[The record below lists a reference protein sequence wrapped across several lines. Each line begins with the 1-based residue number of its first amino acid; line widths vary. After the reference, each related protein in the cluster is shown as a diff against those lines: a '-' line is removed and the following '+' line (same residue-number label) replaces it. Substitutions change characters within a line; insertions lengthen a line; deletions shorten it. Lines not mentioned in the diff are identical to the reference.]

1 MLMQDQDDLL
11 EEEEGYEEEVIS
23 RAVNLHMRVGVR
35 FEDIE
40 TRILDIHRETGEV
53 KFLSPMKGPRPRPV
67 KTGTIIQAVVPMA
80 DAGQEDIE
88 IELVAMEQFQDTEDE
103 AWYVIAEQDGI
114 DWEDWLIKRREYVR
128 EKTSF
133 PVNFY
138 LIEDDEKDFDTTC
151 ENISGSG
158 LKVTM
163 ELEGVRDCPLSVGD
177 EIALRLSMPPILD
190 LEGNPI
196 LDQGDSYLDLP
207 PFAARIVRV
216 HEVDS
221 RSIHTKK
228 WVLGIS
234 YEYSED
240 DEDIEDYLIRYVL
253 KLQIVN
259 EAAKRA

>member
-1 MLMQDQDDLL
+1 MQDQDDLL
-11 EEEEGYEEEVIS
+11 EEEEVYEEEAIS
-23 RAVNLHMRVGVR
+23 RAVKLHMRVGVR

-67 KTGTIIQAVVPMA
+67 KTGTIIQAVVPLS

-103 AWYVIAEQDGI
+103 AWYVIAEQDGL

-128 EKTSF
+128 EKASF
-133 PVNFY
+133 PISFWP
-138 LIEDDEKDFDTTC
+138 IEDEEKVFETNC

-158 LKVTM
+158 LKVTL
-163 ELEGVRDCPLSVGD
+163 ELEGVRDCPFNVGD
-177 EIALRLSMPPILD
+177 EIALGLSMPPILD
-190 LEGNPI
+190 LEGKGI
-196 LDQGDSYLDLP
+196 LDQGDSHLELP
-207 PFAARIVRV
+207 PFAARIVRA
-216 HEVDS
+216 HEIDS

-228 WVLGIS
+228 WAIGIS
-234 YEYSED
+234 YEYSEE
-240 DEDIEDYLIRYVL
+240 DEDIEDYLIKYVL
-253 KLQIVN
+253 KLQIIN

>member
-1 MLMQDQDDLL
+1 MQDQDDLL
-11 EEEEGYEEEVIS
+11 EEEEVYEEEAIS
-23 RAVNLHMRVGVR
+23 RAVKLHMRVGVR

-67 KTGTIIQAVVPMA
+67 KTGTIIQAVVPLS

-103 AWYVIAEQDGI
+103 AWYVIAEQDGL

-128 EKTSF
+128 EKASF
-133 PVNFY
+133 PISFWP
-138 LIEDDEKDFDTTC
+138 IEDEEKVFETNS

-158 LKVTM
+158 LKVTL
-163 ELEGVRDCPLSVGD
+163 ELEGVRDCPLNVGD
-177 EIALRLSMPPILD
+177 EIALHLNMPPIMD
-190 LEGNPI
+190 LEGSPI
-196 LDQGDSYLDLP
+196 LDQGDSHLELP
-207 PFAARIVRV
+207 PFSAKIVRA
-216 HEVDS
+216 HEIDS
-221 RSIHTKK
+221 RSIHTKR
-228 WVLGIS
+228 WVMGIS
-234 YEYSED
+234 YEYSEE

-259 EAAKRA
+259 EAAKRS